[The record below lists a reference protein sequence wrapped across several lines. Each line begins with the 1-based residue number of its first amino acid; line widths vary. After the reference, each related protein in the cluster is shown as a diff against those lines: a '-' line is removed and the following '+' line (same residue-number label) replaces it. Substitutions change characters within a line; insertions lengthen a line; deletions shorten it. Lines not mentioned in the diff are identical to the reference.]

1 MAVVMILKVTT
12 LEKKLML
19 SIFKTIYLRKVTDGE
34 ENKGLTIK
42 NPKCMAPGVLVRHFS

>member
-19 SIFKTIYLRKVTDGE
+19 TIFKTIYLLKVTDGE
-34 ENKGLTIK
+34 ENRRLTIK
-42 NPKCMAPGVLVRHFS
+42 NHKCMA